1 MCSRAHAPQQER
13 QETQHRQKPNQIKK
27 KKKIFT
33 ATSKKYK
40 QNPETDSQ
48 TLENELN
55 GCWGLEGWVEEWQVK
70 GIVREFRM
78 GTYTML
84 HLKWI
89 TVLWD
94 INEGKH
100 LYTLDGGDMINE
112 CPVLQSQLLLALASA
127 SGTWRAKSFW
137 MNWSKKLSIPV
148 ARQSL
153 PSVPLVWY
161 ADGQILLAAAKSR
174 QSCLTLCDPISWM

>member
-89 TVLWD
+89 TVL
-94 INEGKH
+94 
-100 LYTLDGGDMINE
+100 
-112 CPVLQSQLLLALASA
+112 
-127 SGTWRAKSFW
+127 
-137 MNWSKKLSIPV
+137 
-148 ARQSL
+148 
-153 PSVPLVWY
+153 
-161 ADGQILLAAAKSR
+161 
-174 QSCLTLCDPISWM
+174 

>member
-13 QETQHRQKPNQIKK
+13 QETQHRQKQIKL

-89 TVLWD
+89 TMLWD

-100 LYTLDGGDMINE
+100 LYTLDGGDMISE
-112 CPVLQSQLLLALASA
+112 CPVLQSQLLLALAST

-137 MNWSKKLSIPV
+137 MNWSKLSIRV

-174 QSCLTLCDPISWM
+174 QLCPTLCNPIGWM